1 MKFKSFVIPTYV
13 VVAIVFVS
21 LISVGLWA
29 TTATRTTV
37 RNATYGA
44 ADWLNKVQLVEYSWT
59 IAAAASG
66 DTVLLGP
73 FDYRHVGYNDTK
85 PITLTM
91 EPQRAGVAKDSIHWK
106 ADYQISTDLVPSGGP
121 GSGAGTSA
129 AAGNTTDWKLVESE
143 SVAFDSVAYRT
154 GNVTTREWDSFNPRT
169 YGNPSFVRIRVV
181 GTGKTGA
188 GTLVF
193 KVALPADVQFKSAV
207 R

>member
-1 MKFKSFVIPTYV
+1 MISKFRKYSTSG
-13 VVAIVFVS
+13 VVAVV
-21 LISVGLWA
+21 LVLALGAVVWG
-29 TTATRTTV
+29 TVATRTTV

-44 ADWLNKVQLVEYSWT
+44 ADWLHKVQLVEYSWT

-73 FDYRHVGYNDTK
+73 FDYRHIGYQDTK
-85 PITLTM
+85 PITITM
-91 EPQRAGVAKDSIHWK
+91 EPQRSGVAKDSIHWK
-106 ADYQISTDLVPSGGP
+106 ADYLISTDLAPVGP
-121 GSGAGTSA
+121 ATGAGTSKT
-129 AAGNTTDWKLVESE
+129 AGNTTDWKLVESE

-154 GNVTTREWDSFNPRT
+154 GNVLTREWDTFNPRT
-169 YGNPSFVRIRVV
+169 YGNAAHVLIRVV

-193 KVALPADVQFKSAV
+193 KVALPADVQFKAAV